1 MGHRAVAGLLCA
13 ALLGAGCGDKRD
25 NAARGSPAPGET
37 PARDSQARLTPAVA
51 REFERLLGEQ
61 LANTGVPG
69 LSVAVVFGDDQ
80 VWSGAAG
87 DAVIEPRQPMTTRT
101 AMAFDSVTKIATAAL
116 ALRLVERGA
125 LALDDPIRR
134 WYPAWRG
141 DRQAT
146 VRDLLGHTSG
156 AADPTQERFEAILR
170 GPQGDPA
177 RRFVTASRKP
187 DPRTS
192 EAVYSN
198 TGFVIAGLIL
208 ERASGEP
215 LADAMRRELFGHP
228 GGEGLA
234 LQPSE
239 RPRAPRAHGYWY
251 PDGGAEP
258 TDNSDGSP
266 YIPNQIWPG
275 IAAAAGALA
284 GDVPSLARWA
294 HGLLGGRILAPR
306 SLEEMTEFRPGAFWL
321 GYGLGLAKGSAG
333 AVDLWGHEGNG
344 YGTHTDLW
352 HAPHERITV
361 AMSWNDHALD
371 ADPAFLRALMS
382 AALGTG

>member
-1 MGHRAVAGLLCA
+1 VGHRAVAGLLCA

-25 NAARGSPAPGET
+25 NAARGSPAPGES

-69 LSVAVVFGDDQ
+69 LSVTVVFGDDQ

-141 DRQAT
+141 DREAT
-146 VRDLLGHTSG
+146 VRDLLSHTSG
-156 AADPTQERFEAILR
+156 AADPGEARFEAVIR
-170 GPQGDPA
+170 HPRDIV
-177 RRFVTASRKP
+177 RRSLAVAPKP
-187 DPRTS
+187 GPRTS

-198 TGFVIAGLIL
+198 IGFIIAGLIL

-239 RPRAPRAHGYWY
+239 RPRAPRAHAYWY

-258 TDNSDGSP
+258 TDASDGSP
-266 YIPNQIWPG
+266 YIPNRIWAG
-275 IAAAAGALA
+275 VAAAAGALA

-306 SLEEMTEFRPGAFWL
+306 SLEEMTKFRPGAFWL

-333 AVDLWGHEGNG
+333 AVDLWGHGG
-344 YGTHTDLW
+344 DGLGTHTDLW
-352 HAPHERITV
+352 HAPRERITV
-361 AMSWNDHALD
+361 AMSWNDGALD
-371 ADPAFLRALMS
+371 EDPAFLRALVS
-382 AALGTG
+382 TALGGP